1 MLRPANPP
9 RRELSELASRF
20 ARDVRGEVNGVTL
33 SGITLATA
41 DLRTGEAFVAIRGV
55 NRHGA
60 EFAAT
65 AAEKGAVAI
74 ITDED
79 GADIA
84 EPAGLPVL
92 IVDDPRAVLGAL
104 SAWVYGT
111 GAGEPLPLLFATTGT
126 NGKTSV
132 SHPVSYTHLTLPTKA

>member
-1 MLRPANPP
+1 MSIEQQPSLPPVLRPANPP

-65 AAEKGAVAI
+65 AAEK
-74 ITDED
+74 
-79 GADIA
+79 
-84 EPAGLPVL
+84 LSL
-92 IVDDPRAVLGAL
+92 I
-104 SAWVYGT
+104 
-111 GAGEPLPLLFATTGT
+111 
-126 NGKTSV
+126 
-132 SHPVSYTHLTLPTKA
+132 HI